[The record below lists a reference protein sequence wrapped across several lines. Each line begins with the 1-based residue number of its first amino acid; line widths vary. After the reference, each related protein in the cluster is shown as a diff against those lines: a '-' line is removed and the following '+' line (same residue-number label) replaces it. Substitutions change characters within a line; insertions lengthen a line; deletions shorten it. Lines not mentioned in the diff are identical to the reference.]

1 MVNAE
6 ENLAEYVNE
15 SSKDLIYFEV
25 RLLALRK
32 LAYKQLSQGNIVGH
46 ETKARADEL
55 AYSFSKMTEIDLEDE
70 VEKLFAM
77 IRSATGKQ
85 ERAENVYTEA
95 STGSILRARGVPEKI
110 IEKIARMYAEDLQAA
125 YERGK
130 CGSQSQEN

>member
-6 ENLAEYVNE
+6 ENLAEYVND
-15 SSKDLIYFEV
+15 SSKDLIYFAI
-25 RLLALRK
+25 RLLSLRK
-32 LAYKQLSQGNIVGH
+32 LAYKQLSHGNIVGH

-70 VEKLFAM
+70 MEKLFTM

-85 ERAENVYTEA
+85 GKVEKVYTDA

-110 IEKIARMYAEDLQAA
+110 IEKIAGMYAEDLQAA
-125 YERGK
+125 FERGRRE
-130 CGSQSQEN
+130 S